1 MKKKGL
7 YILSSIALHAAMT
20 SLLNCSTWGGHQ
32 PQLEESL
39 KVKINSVRG
48 ELHERV

>member
-20 SLLNCSTWGGHQ
+20 SLLNCSTCGGHQ
-32 PQLEESL
+32 PQLEETL

>member
-20 SLLNCSTWGGHQ
+20 SLSKCSTWGGHQ

-39 KVKINSVRG
+39 KVKINSMKG
-48 ELHERV
+48 ELRERV